1 MKTRFLL
8 LLGVAAASIGCR
20 AHPCGDRSAELP
32 SALEGLPVLEDGG
45 KVCYARENEGEATI
59 MYWGGKDVRS
69 QVTVKLLAKMS
80 GAGWSQYQPSGPYAP
95 PPNPDLYLFRKDDQ
109 RVSVRM
115 SLGDTP
121 RFGAKLPAE
130 SITVNVRH
138 EVVEAKAPRS
148 QRR

>member
-1 MKTRFLL
+1 MKTRLLL

-32 SALEGLPVLEDGG
+32 SVLEGLPVVEDGG

-69 QVTVKLLAKMS
+69 QVAVKLIAKMS
-80 GAGWSQYQPSGPYAP
+80 SAGWSQYEPSGPYAP
-95 PPNPDLYLFRKDDQ
+95 PPDPDMYRFRKDDQ
-109 RVSVRM
+109 RVHVRM
-115 SLGDTP
+115 SLGETP

-130 SITVNVRH
+130 SLTLNVSH
-138 EVVEAKAPRS
+138 EVVEPKASRGKG
-148 QRR
+148 R